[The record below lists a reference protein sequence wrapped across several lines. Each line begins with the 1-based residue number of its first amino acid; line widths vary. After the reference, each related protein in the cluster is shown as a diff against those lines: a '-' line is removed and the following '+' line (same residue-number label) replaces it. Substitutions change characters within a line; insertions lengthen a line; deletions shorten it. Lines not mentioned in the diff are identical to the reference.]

1 MDSED
6 FSEFQLAGVPTLML
20 RVGGLNPTARM
31 LFLAARP
38 RWSSHKGVGK
48 DCPALSKHV
57 DRTSREKN
65 HGSK

>member
-1 MDSED
+1 MASED

-38 RWSSHKGVGK
+38 RWS
-48 DCPALSKHV
+48 
-57 DRTSREKN
+57 
-65 HGSK
+65 